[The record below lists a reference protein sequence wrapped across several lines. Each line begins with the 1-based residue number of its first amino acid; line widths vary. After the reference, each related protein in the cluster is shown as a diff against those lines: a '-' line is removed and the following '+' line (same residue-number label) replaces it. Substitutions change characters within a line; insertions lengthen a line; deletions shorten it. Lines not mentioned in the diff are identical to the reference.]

1 MLEDAMTLR
10 GIGSFFAAGVMAAGL
25 ASGGAHADEI
35 IKLGMSLPLSGSGAS
50 FGKGVEWMCNR
61 AAADVK
67 AAGGIKVAGKVY
79 NVECVAYDNKYTA
92 ADGTKVA
99 QTLLN
104 RDGMKYVYAF
114 GTAPVLAAQSLTERQ
129 GALLLHNAWGKNA
142 KGPDKPLSF
151 AVNTSGIEI
160 VPVVAQYIAKSYPN
174 AKTVFLANA
183 NDATGHETEPA
194 AVPSWEKNGI
204 KVVSSD
210 FYERGTT
217 EFQPVAAR
225 IMSFH
230 PDVVDLS
237 TVLPADGGRI
247 FKELEALG
255 YKGIKVTDNGS
266 GVEAL
271 TASGGTAAE
280 GVIMALAMPFDGP
293 SATPYQRKVN
303 DEAKAVLGESLNFG
317 TIPGYDAV
325 MVLKAGLEKAQSLD
339 PKAIAAALPT
349 AKFDSFLGKGIG
361 YGGKE
366 TYGYPQA
373 PNLPVYITQIVDGK
387 LIEKLRVD
395 RNN

>member
-1 MLEDAMTLR
+1 MSNRTKNNCL
-10 GIGSFFAAGVMAAGL
+10 AAAVLLSSLFVTANAR
-25 ASGGAHADEI
+25 ADEI
-35 IKLGMSLPLSGSGAS
+35 IKFGLSLPLSGSGAS

-67 AAGGIKVAGKVY
+67 KAGGIKVGGKVY
-79 NVECVAYDNKYTA
+79 NIECVAYDNKYTA
-92 ADGTKVA
+92 AEGTKVA

-104 RDGMKYVYAF
+104 RDGMKYIYAF
-114 GTAPVLAAQSLTERQ
+114 GTAPVLAAQSLSERQ

-160 VPVVAQYIAKSYPN
+160 VPVVADYIHKIYPQ
-174 AKTVFLANA
+174 AKTIYLANA

-194 AVPSWEKNGI
+194 AVPAWERNGI
-204 KVVSSD
+204 KVLASD
-210 FYERGTT
+210 FFERGTT
-217 EFQPVAAR
+217 EFQPAAAR
-225 IMSFH
+225 IMSLH
-230 PDVVDLS
+230 PDIVDLS
-237 TVLPADGGRI
+237 TVLPADGGVI
-247 FKELEALG
+247 FKELEVLG
-255 YKGIKVTDNGS
+255 YKGIKITDNGS

-271 TASGGTAAE
+271 TAAGGAAANK
-280 GVIMALAMPFDGP
+280 VYMALAMPFDGP
-293 SATPYQRKVN
+293 SATPYQREVN
-303 DEAKAVLGESLNFG
+303 DAAKAVLGESLNFG

-395 RNN
+395 RNGN